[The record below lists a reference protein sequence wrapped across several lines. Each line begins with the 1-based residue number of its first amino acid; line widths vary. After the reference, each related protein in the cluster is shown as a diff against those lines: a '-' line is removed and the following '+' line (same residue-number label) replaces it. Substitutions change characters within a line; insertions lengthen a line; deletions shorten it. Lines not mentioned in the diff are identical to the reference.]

1 MDDRGLEEF
10 LEEFASCAAAPTRRL
25 MAAYVRGQIASLRRK
40 AVRSMARAVGVAPRT
55 LQELLSLHRW
65 DEERVR
71 SLVARIGARRHGAA
85 AEVAFLHLSGRPKK
99 GERTPGVERQYCP
112 STGRVENCCVLV
124 HLGRVDGTFRC
135 LLESD
140 VYLPERWTDPQRR
153 RRAGIPE
160 GVAGRPKSRM
170 ALELL
175 ERAERRGLRFGC
187 VVVTRDLGGEPG
199 LVAELARGGRAFLA
213 EVPAEGLDRAAG
225 PEAAPGPQAVSEDT
239 LRPREPREP
248 QTAQDVLRLL
258 RLEEGRMFVTNLP
271 GPPEELAAR
280 ARDVARLEHAFAEDR
295 RSVGLEEFEVRGYRA
310 LRRHLAL
317 SAVSVLFLA
326 ERRPEPPAA
335 RPLEGPIAL

>member
-1 MDDRGLEEF
+1 
-10 LEEFASCAAAPTRRL
+10 AAPTRRL

-71 SLVARIGARRHGAA
+71 SLVARIGARRIGAA
-85 AEVAFLHLSGRPKK
+85 AEIAFLHLSGRPKK
-99 GERTPGVERQYCP
+99 GDRTPGIDQQYCP
-112 STGRVENCCVLV
+112 STGHVENCCVLV
-124 HLGRVDGTFRC
+124 HLGRADGAFRC

-140 VYLPERWTDPQRR
+140 VYLSERWAEPQRR
-153 RRAGIPE
+153 MRAGIPE

-187 VVVTRDLGGEPG
+187 VLVTRDLGGEPG
-199 LVAELARGGRAFLA
+199 LVTELARGGRAFLA
-213 EVPAEGLDRAAG
+213 EVPAEGMDRGSG
-225 PEAAPGPQAVSEDT
+225 PEAATGPQAVSGDALGPWGPLEPGRPEGA
-239 LRPREPREP
+239 LRF
-248 QTAQDVLRLL
+248 L
-258 RLEEGRMFVTNLP
+258 RLEEGRTFVTNLP
-271 GPPEELAAR
+271 GSAEDLAAR
-280 ARDVARLEHAFAEDR
+280 ARDVARLERAFAEDR
-295 RSVGLEEFEVRGYRA
+295 RAVGLEDFEVRGYRA

-326 ERRPEPPAA
+326 QRRPEPPAT